1 MKIKASK
8 PFTHTGQA
16 VNTGDVIDVPADAA
30 AWLIAQG
37 VAEEEKTN
45 STGRVYGNTPLAE
58 EADPG

>member
-8 PFTHTGQA
+8 PFTHAGQP

-37 VAEEEKTN
+37 VAEEEKN
-45 STGRVYGNTPLAE
+45 HSAGRTYGNTPLAE
-58 EADPG
+58 EAVPD

>member
-8 PFTHTGQA
+8 PFTHAGQA

-37 VAEEEKTN
+37 VAEGSEKEEKTE
-45 STGRVYGNTPLAE
+45 GRPS
-58 EADPG
+58 

>member
-8 PFTHTGQA
+8 HLTHAGQA

-37 VAEEEKTN
+37 VAEAAEEEEKTE
-45 STGRVYGNTPLAE
+45 GRAS
-58 EADPG
+58 